1 MTVQEVVD
9 TINSFAPLSYQE
21 SYDNAG
27 INIGNES
34 MPVKAALITL
44 DVTEAVVSEAIRIGA
59 NLIISH
65 HPVIFKGIKQIN
77 NHSYTGRIIRQIIKN
92 DIAVYAGHTNVDTT
106 WGGVN
111 MKICEK
117 LGLQNAR
124 VLDPMKDNLLKIVVF
139 APKEHAEQV
148 REGMF
153 KAGAGHIGAYDKCSY
168 NLEGTG
174 SFRGSV
180 ETNPFVGEKGSM
192 HYEPET
198 RIETVVPREKL
209 HKVVRSMIKAHPYE
223 EVAYDVYPLINEYQR
238 AGMGMIG
245 ELRKSLNKT
254 DFLHHVKNTFQCE
267 SLKYTTKETDEIKK
281 VAVCGGSG
289 SFLLSKAK
297 SSGADAFISA
307 DFKYHQYFEAEEKIM
322 ICDVG
327 HYESEQFTK
336 EIFYDLLNEK
346 FTNFAVYLSKIN
358 TNPINYL

>member
-34 MPVKAALITL
+34 MPVKAVLITL
-44 DVTEAVVSEAIRIGA
+44 DVTEAVVSEAVSIGA

-77 NHSYTGRIIRQIIKN
+77 NHSYTGRLIQQLIKN
-92 DIAVYAGHTNVDTT
+92 DITVYSGHTNVDVT

-117 LGLQNAR
+117 LGLQNTR
-124 VLDPMKDNLLKIVVF
+124 VLEPMKENLLKIVVF
-139 APKEHAEQV
+139 APTEHAEQV

-153 KAGAGHIGAYDKCSY
+153 KAGAGHIGDYDKCSY
-168 NLEGTG
+168 YLEGTG
-174 SFRGSV
+174 SFRGSD
-180 ETNPFVGEKGSM
+180 ETNPFVGEKGSI

-209 HKVVRSMIKAHPYE
+209 RKVVRSMINAHPYE
-223 EVAYDVYPLINEYQR
+223 EVAYDVYPLLNEYQR

-245 ELRKSLNKT
+245 ELPKSKNKA
-254 DFLHHVKNTFQCE
+254 DFLNHVKNTFRCE
-267 SLKYTTKETDEIKK
+267 VLKYTHMEKDELKK

-289 SFLLSKAK
+289 SFLLPKAI
-297 SSGADAFISA
+297 SLGADAIISA
-307 DFKYHQYFEAEEKIM
+307 DFKYHQYFDAEGKIM

-336 EIFYDLLNEK
+336 EIFYDLLTEK
-346 FTNFAVYLSKIN
+346 FTNFAVHLSKIN
-358 TNPINYL
+358 TNPINFL